1 MVAES
6 PEGIEEFCSRVLN
19 PWSFDED
26 SDIAVIFDL
35 ESGEGRTKGRFRDYS
50 LYSLVPWLKRL

>member
-1 MVAES
+1 MICES
-6 PEGIEEFCSRVLN
+6 SERIDDFCNRVLN
-19 PWSFDED
+19 PWSFDEV

-50 LYSLVPWLKRL
+50 LFSLVPWLKRL